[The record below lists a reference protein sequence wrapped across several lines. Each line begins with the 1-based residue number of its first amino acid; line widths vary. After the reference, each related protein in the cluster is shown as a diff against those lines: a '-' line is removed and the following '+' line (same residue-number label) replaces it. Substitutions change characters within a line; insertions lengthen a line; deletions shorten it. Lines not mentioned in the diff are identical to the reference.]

1 MYIYIKLNSGFYST
15 WILSDYRLPWIYFLE
30 TYFLFYDLSSEM
42 TKYVTSQGFMV
53 KKKINFVIF
62 FFYWSTTRGLPCLA
76 KSVHSLPVVAEQAVP
91 YSPASHSS
99 CLIHPAPQTRPAP
112 PCISEHSGDG
122 EPFSCLY
129 EGVALTYSVSCIC
142 RTFILSAVRETV
154 ECPRAKSI

>member
-1 MYIYIKLNSGFYST
+1 M
-15 WILSDYRLPWIYFLE
+15 
-30 TYFLFYDLSSEM
+30 
-42 TKYVTSQGFMV
+42 
-53 KKKINFVIF
+53 
-62 FFYWSTTRGLPCLA
+62 FYWSTTRGLPCLA

-122 EPFSCLY
+122 EPFSSCIY

-142 RTFILSAVRETV
+142 RT
-154 ECPRAKSI
+154 